1 MKNKTLVSSI
11 CIALLLAPLPFAS
24 YAETN
29 DISPAKKYIDEVT
42 SSIPTLTAQELRIKL
57 ESVNDKTVLLDV
69 RTFYER
75 KQTKTIL
82 GDKEIHIPRG
92 FLETK
97 AWKGVPKDKT
107 VVVYC
112 SKGIRSKLA
121 VKTLQDMGWKNTIAL
136 KGGVQDWYQ
145 SINEPCGCLPDAK
158 EVPDKKEVIPEAH
171 KNKPIEGGCKP

>member
-1 MKNKTLVSSI
+1 MKNKTLVLRL
-11 CIALLLAPLPFAS
+11 CIALLSTSLTAVL
-24 YAETN
+24 YAEPN
-29 DISPAKKYIDEVT
+29 DPNPAEKYIDKVT
-42 SSIPTLTAQELRIKL
+42 SNIPTLTSQELRNKL
-57 ESVNDKTVLLDV
+57 ESANHKMELLDV
-69 RTFYER
+69 RTFFER

-112 SKGIRSKLA
+112 SKGVRSKLA
-121 VKTLQDMGWKNTIAL
+121 VKTLQDMGWKNTITL
-136 KGGVQDWYQ
+136 KGGVKEWYQ
-145 SINEPCGCLPDAK
+145 SVNEPCGCLPDAK

-171 KNKPIEGGCKP
+171 KNDLIEGGCKP

>member
-11 CIALLLAPLPFAS
+11 CIALLSTSLPLAS

-29 DISPAKKYIDEVT
+29 SISPAKKYIDNVT
-42 SSIPTLTAQELRIKL
+42 SSVPTLTTQELRIRL
-57 ESVNDKTVLLDV
+57 ESENDKTVLLDV

-97 AWKGVPKDKT
+97 AWKGVPKDKP
-107 VVVYC
+107 VIVYC
-112 SKGIRSKLA
+112 SRGTRSKLA
-121 VKTLQDMGWKNTIAL
+121 VKTLQDMGWKNAIAL
-136 KGGVQDWYQ
+136 EGGVKDWYQ
-145 SINEPCGCLPDAK
+145 SVNEPCGCLPDAK
-158 EVPDKKEVIPEAH
+158 EVPNKNEAVPITHKEE
-171 KNKPIEGGCKP
+171 KLEEGCKP